1 MIFNVFTLFPEV
13 FKGYIESS
21 ILGKAISAG
30 TIAVNLINIR
40 DFATDKHRTCDD
52 YTYGG
57 GPGMVLKPEPLSRAI
72 ESIDWSGKRIVYLTP
87 SGRLFNQA
95 LAGEFASM
103 PEIVL
108 VCGKYEGID
117 QRIIDHYVTDEV
129 SIGDYVL
136 NSGEIACQVIIDSV
150 ARLVPGVIKTESLE
164 VESFRR
170 GGLLEYPQYT
180 RPVDFLGMNVPEILI
195 SGHHKKIE
203 EWRLRMSLAKTL
215 KYRPDLLGKLEL
227 TIAEKSILEEIKI
240 EGENNGS
247 C

>member
-72 ESIDWSGKRIVYLTP
+72 ESIEWSGKRIVYLTP

-95 LAGEFASM
+95 LAEEFASI

-136 NSGEIACQVIIDSV
+136 NSGEIACQVVIDSV

-164 VESFRR
+164 EESFRR

-227 TIAEKSILEEIKI
+227 TLAEKSILEEIKI